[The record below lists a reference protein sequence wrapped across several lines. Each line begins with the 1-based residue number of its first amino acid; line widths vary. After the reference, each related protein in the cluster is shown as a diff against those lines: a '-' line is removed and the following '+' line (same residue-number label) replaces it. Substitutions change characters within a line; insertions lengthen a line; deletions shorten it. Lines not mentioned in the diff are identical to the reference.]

1 MTLEIII
8 VEDYGI
14 LREELTHFLN
24 LHGYQTS
31 GVNCG
36 LALDDWLM
44 DRCRPPDIAIIDLN
58 LPGEDG
64 LSISCRLRQAYPGLG
79 LIILTGRKLASKQ
92 ISGDDSGADIYL
104 NKPISGEEL
113 FAAVRS
119 LCGAGAGH

>member
-1 MTLEIII
+1 MTHEIII

-44 DRCRPPDIAIIDLN
+44 DRGRPPDIAIICWRNCGTPDWSDATI
-58 LPGEDG
+58 P
-64 LSISCRLRQAYPGLG
+64 P
-79 LIILTGRKLASKQ
+79 
-92 ISGDDSGADIYL
+92 
-104 NKPISGEEL
+104 
-113 FAAVRS
+113 F
-119 LCGAGAGH
+119 GAGAS